1 MSLTIFGIVFV
12 VIFLSELPDKSLFAS
27 LILSTKFR
35 GSYVWIGAASAFL
48 VHVIIAVTAGQI
60 LTVLPHRLL
69 EAIVA
74 LLFLAGSLLMFFGKH
89 GTMEEPKTKEEAEML
104 AAAKNSHGFWKVFV
118 TTFGVIF
125 LGEWGDI
132 TQIATA
138 NYAAHYRHDIL
149 SVAIGATLALW
160 IVTAF
165 AILAGAKILR
175 RIPGRIVQRVA
186 AVIFLIFAIIT
197 ALSAAK

>member
-1 MSLTIFGIVFV
+1 MSLAIFGIVFV

-27 LILSTKFR
+27 LILGTKFR

-60 LTVLPHRLL
+60 LTILPHRAV
-69 EAIVA
+69 ETIVA
-74 LLFLAGSLLMFFGKH
+74 ILFLAGALLLFFGKH
-89 GTMEEPKTKEEAEML
+89 GIEEATML
-104 AAAKNSHGFWKVFV
+104 AAAKNSHSFWKVFA

-138 NYAAHYRHDIL
+138 NYAAHYRHDLL
-149 SVAIGATLALW
+149 SVALGATLALW
-160 IVTAF
+160 AVTAF

-175 RIPGRIVQRVA
+175 RIPGRTVQRVA
-186 AVIFLIFAIIT
+186 ALIFLIFAITT
-197 ALSAAK
+197 AISAIK

>member
-1 MSLTIFGIVFV
+1 MNPAIFGIVFV

-27 LILSTKFR
+27 LILGTKFR

-60 LTVLPHRLL
+60 LTILPHRLL
-69 EAIVA
+69 EAIIA
-74 LLFLAGSLLMFFGKH
+74 LLFLAGALLMFFGKH
-89 GTMEEPKTKEEAEML
+89 GLEEESKSEEAKV
-104 AAAKNSHGFWKVFV
+104 ASAAKNSHGFWKVFA

-149 SVAIGATLALW
+149 SVAVGATLALW
-160 IVTAF
+160 AVTAF

-175 RIPGRIVQRVA
+175 RIPGRIVQRA
-186 AVIFLIFAIIT
+186 AALIFLIFAITT
-197 ALSAAK
+197 AVSAIK